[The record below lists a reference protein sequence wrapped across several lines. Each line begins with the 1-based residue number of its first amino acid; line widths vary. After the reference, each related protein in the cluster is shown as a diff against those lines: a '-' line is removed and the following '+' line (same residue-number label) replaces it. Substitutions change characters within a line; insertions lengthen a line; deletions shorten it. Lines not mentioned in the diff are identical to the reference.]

1 MTLNPAAAT
10 VIAPKN
16 DSFPFS
22 KEGLPAG
29 LTTDEAQRRLATSGR
44 NAMPDTSVH
53 PARMALIKF
62 WAPVPWMLEA
72 AVVLEISLGKYV
84 EAAIIGALLL
94 FKAALG
100 FVQESRAQA
109 TLAAHAACRA
119 SLTRSPGAILASMFG
134 YGYWVSGLMS
144 KMRSESNRLRSEG
157 V

>member
-72 AVVLEISLGKYV
+72 AVVLEISLGNLGQYV
-84 EAAIIGALLL
+84 WIWV
-94 FKAALG
+94 LG
-100 FVQESRAQA
+100 FGIDVKNAFRKQSI
-109 TLAAHAACRA
+109 T
-119 SLTRSPGAILASMFG
+119 
-134 YGYWVSGLMS
+134 
-144 KMRSESNRLRSEG
+144 K
-157 V
+157 